1 MSNNTQFP
9 ENSEFSQVRPAPPRG
24 WAYRTGPTDAEYR
37 RRAAEM
43 GVTDLVIAAR
53 RQPPAAEEDTET
65 TEDITASPISEA
77 DPLPQQTQQQRRPR
91 IHTASSPISEADP
104 LPRQRR
110 PRTHTAWRRPN
121 SRRYMAPVHRRD
133 QQLTR
138 QWLRDQSRSNIA
150 PLLQHM
156 YSLGPIDAVIK
167 FAQQHIINSPR
178 YVQAIECCK
187 IQMQSIQEQFA
198 EQVQQVPMH
207 SKDFETIVNE
217 KYFEQCRNRF
227 ETWHELFLCWKVA
240 FGHWLQIVDDHY
252 NYLFSEN
259 LTEDGKFFPLADQ
272 RYEELHNYVLIIMPR
287 RIRMIF
293 KVIENLE

>member
-1 MSNNTQFP
+1 MTSNNELI

-53 RQPPAAEEDTET
+53 TQPPAAAEDTET
-65 TEDITASPISEA
+65 AEDITASPISEA
-77 DPLPQQTQQQRRPR
+77 DPLPRQTQQQRRPR
-91 IHTASSPISEADP
+91 I
-104 LPRQRR
+104 
-110 PRTHTAWRRPN
+110 HTAWRRPN

-138 QWLRDQSRSNIA
+138 QWLRDQTRSNIA

-156 YSLGPIDAVIK
+156 YNMEPIDAVVK
-167 FAQQHIINSPR
+167 FCLQHIINSPR
-178 YVQAIECCK
+178 YVQAIECFK
-187 IQMQSIQEQFA
+187 IQQHSIQEQFA
-198 EQVQQVPMH
+198 EQVQSIPTTSM
-207 SKDFETIVNE
+207 DFQQIVNE

-227 ETWHELFLCWKVA
+227 DTWHELFLCWKVA

-252 NYLFSEN
+252 NYLFN
-259 LTEDGKFFPLADQ
+259 NDPQEDPKFFPLADQ

>member
-1 MSNNTQFP
+1 MSNDTQLI
-9 ENSEFSQVRPAPPRG
+9 ENSEFSQRRPAPPRG

-53 RQPPAAEEDTET
+53 TQPPAAETSADTE
-65 TEDITASPISEA
+65 EDVTA
-77 DPLPQQTQQQRRPR
+77 
-91 IHTASSPISEADP
+91 SPISEADP

-138 QWLRDQSRSNIA
+138 QWRRDQINSRIA

-156 YSLGPIDAVIK
+156 YSLGPIDAVVR
-167 FAQQHIINSPR
+167 FAEQHIINSPR
-178 YVQAIECCK
+178 YIQAIECFK
-187 IQMQSIQEQFA
+187 IQQHSIQEQFA
-198 EQVQQVPMH
+198 EQVQSIPTTSM
-207 SKDFETIVNE
+207 DFQQIVNE

>member
-1 MSNNTQFP
+1 MSNNNEFP
-9 ENSEFSQVRPAPPRG
+9 ENAEFSQRRPVPPRG
-24 WAYRTGPTDAEYR
+24 WAYRTGPTDAEYQAWL
-37 RRAAEM
+37 AAHNL
-43 GVTDLVIAAR
+43 TVIATAAR
-53 RQPPAAEEDTET
+53 TEPPAAETSTDTE
-65 TEDITASPISEA
+65 EDVMASPPSEA
-77 DPLPQQTQQQRRPR
+77 DPVPQ
-91 IHTASSPISEADP
+91 
-104 LPRQRR
+104 QRR

-121 SRRYMAPVHRRD
+121 SRRYMGPRHRMD

-138 QWLRDQSRSNIA
+138 QWRRDQTRSNIA

-187 IQMQSIQEQFA
+187 IQMQRIQEQFA

-227 ETWHELFLCWKVA
+227 ETWNELFLCWKVA
-240 FGHWLQIVDDHY
+240 FGHWQQLVEDHF
-252 NYLFSEN
+252 NYVFN
-259 LTEDGKFFPLADQ
+259 NDPQEDPKFFPLADP

>member
-1 MSNNTQFP
+1 MTSNNELI
-9 ENSEFSQVRPAPPRG
+9 ENERFSQVRPAPPRG
-24 WAYRTGPTDAEYR
+24 WAYRTGPTDEEYR

-53 RQPPAAEEDTET
+53 TQPPAAEEDTET

-91 IHTASSPISEADP
+91 I
-104 LPRQRR
+104 
-110 PRTHTAWRRPN
+110 HTAWRRPN